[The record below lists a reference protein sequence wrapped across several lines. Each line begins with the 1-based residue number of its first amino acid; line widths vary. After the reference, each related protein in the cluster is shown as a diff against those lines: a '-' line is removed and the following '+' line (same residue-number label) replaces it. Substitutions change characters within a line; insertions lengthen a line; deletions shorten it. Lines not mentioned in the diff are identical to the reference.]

1 LFSRIFRR
9 VISTDLEAAL
19 YSDLHNDTTLTMYN
33 KAFYQEFCQ
42 ILFNRTSYLTRE
54 LSWVF
59 TINFRS
65 GLFQDTVKA
74 SEHQWAPLVLA
85 CSWKQV
91 LSIFIMLIISQL

>member
-1 LFSRIFRR
+1 

-54 LSWVF
+54 LS
-59 TINFRS
+59 
-65 GLFQDTVKA
+65 
-74 SEHQWAPLVLA
+74 
-85 CSWKQV
+85 
-91 LSIFIMLIISQL
+91 